1 MVAEQ
6 NEKSEKERL
15 EKETK
20 AAIEK
25 AKKEME

>member
-1 MVAEQ
+1 LPEDGAVSME
-6 NEKSEKERL
+6 EDRDW

-25 AKKEME
+25 LFS